1 MSTTVM
7 ISESQKKLQIIF
19 LFTIWLRA
27 CSDNGIN
34 TSSAIL
40 SLVQFMVSELKWDR
54 KKAGQQVLDF
64 FQDHQNYTVDQLIEL
79 YEILQT

>member
-1 MSTTVM
+1 MIAVM
-7 ISESQKKLQIIF
+7 ISESQKKLQVLF
-19 LFTIWLRA
+19 LFTVWLRS

-40 SLVQFMVSELKWDR
+40 SLVEFMVKELNWNR

-64 FQDHQNYTVDQLIEL
+64 FRDHQGYDINQLIEL
-79 YEILQT
+79 YKILQT